1 MEGGFGGGARERES
15 GGGDCCSGVNEQAHF
30 VPRLCEEVTAQEGRP
45 QATAAGRLEGD
56 LFLFKQE
63 VAG

>member
-1 MEGGFGGGARERES
+1 MGCEGKVVVVVIVAP
-15 GGGDCCSGVNEQAHF
+15 GVSEEAHF
-30 VPRLCEEVTAQEGRP
+30 VPRLCEKVTAQEGRP
-45 QATAAGRLEGD
+45 QASAAGRLEGD